1 MTRITSFRRLLCC
14 LLVLLVL
21 CSTVIRPLSVSATA
35 TTATVV
41 GVSALCVVG
50 AALIGLG
57 VKPLVESS
65 IDSFESL
72 VNKIVSAMPS
82 DLLVSTYQSSK
93 STKMIQYGGI
103 SYIPKAVIEFVLN
116 YVVANTV
123 AVGFAISSAATQAIS
138 EYLAANDVN
147 YERAQE
153 CRYLYHISLPD
164 CSYPEVWIWSNDTV
178 ELLTNYQ
185 NGRYYYS
192 MKCYGPSYVNARSK
206 LDNLLDLDW
215 CEIAVYDETM
225 SYPRTV
231 SLGLSS
237 VDSGTI
243 EMQEKEY
250 TATVDGLALTDTF
263 DTSLA
268 SEEYDFWTKNGLT
281 IADTASLPL
290 SVPASIPDTV
300 SKTQTDVVA
309 GTATKAE
316 TAVIED
322 TVSGT
327 DTGTATLGFLDSILS
342 WLEKI
347 WNAVKSLVVGITTPI
362 VNVVQKVVS
371 AVETVVEFLTGT
383 AYVASPL
390 EAINFTGLFDLFP
403 FNIPYGIYQ
412 AISFWDA
419 GATAPVITIPLPTYT
434 GGSVDI
440 YEFEIDFSE
449 IPGMGT
455 LVAII
460 RGGELILFAVGLL
473 MITRKVT
480 KW

>member
-1 MTRITSFRRLLCC
+1 MTHIISFRRLLCC

-21 CSTVIRPLSVSATA
+21 CSTVIRPLSASATA

-41 GVSALCVVG
+41 GVSAICVVG

-57 VKPLVESS
+57 IKPLVESS
-65 IDSFESL
+65 IDSFEGL
-72 VNKIVSAMPS
+72 VNDIVSAMPS

-93 STKMIQYGGI
+93 STKMIQYGGV
-103 SYIPKAVIEFVLN
+103 SYIPRAVIEFVLN
-116 YVVANTV
+116 YVVMNAV
-123 AVGFAISSAATQAIS
+123 SVGFALSSVTIQAIS
-138 EYLAANDVN
+138 EYLAANNAN

-153 CRYLYHISLPD
+153 CRYLYHISCPD
-164 CSYPEVWIWSNDTV
+164 LSFTDVWIWSNDTV
-178 ELLTNYQ
+178 ELVRNMQ
-185 NGRYYYS
+185 NGRYLYS
-192 MKCYGPSYVNARSK
+192 FKCYGPSYVTSKTK
-206 LDNLLDLDW
+206 LDDLLNLDW
-215 CEIAVYDETM
+215 CDINVYDETL
-225 SYPRTV
+225 SYPRVVT
-231 SLGLSS
+231 LGFSS
-237 VDSGTI
+237 VDNGTI

-250 TATVDGLALTDTF
+250 TATVDGLALTDAF

-281 IADTASLPL
+281 VADTASLPL
-290 SVPASIPDTV
+290 SVPASIPDAV
-300 SKTQTDVVA
+300 SKAQTDVVA

-322 TVSGT
+322 TVAGT

-347 WNAVKSLVVGITTPI
+347 WNAIKSLVVGITTPI

-383 AYVASPL
+383 VYVASPL
-390 EAINFTGLFDLFP
+390 EAINFAGLFDLFP